1 MIKEIEVLFYSH
13 VNLCFVVKSNQII
26 SSNEY
31 IFQQENIL
39 VCLIQVTKVYLL
51 KMDYLCFKNKSK
63 SLQLVENTMHD
74 SKVVYLFINKEL
86 LKCHKKLQVHF
97 FVDSFSDNAFFCI
110 STLSTCFPDTNQSI
124 AYLLQSH
131 NVFLQIKE
139 AIY

>member
-39 VCLIQVTKVYLL
+39 VCLIQVTKYIYLKWITFVL
-51 KMDYLCFKNKSK
+51 RTNQNRCSWWKIRCMIQKSLCFY
-63 SLQLVENTMHD
+63 SLLIYQQRIT
-74 SKVVYLFINKEL
+74 KVP
-86 LKCHKKLQVHF
+86 VHF

-124 AYLLQSH
+124 AFLLQSH